1 MEREKEIMKKVL
13 CVIALLMMVASASAS
28 VRVFVTSSA
37 DPYGLTIPA
46 NAFQPTYSTVYS
58 NNVNENAYD
67 YYYGNG
73 PFVAAAFP
81 PVDAPSGDLLTPVD
95 IQDGN
100 WAYIWFQFQDEPK
113 LRKINGLEVTIS
125 YYGTAYDP
133 NEPST
138 HPPVATNY
146 YLCNDKQSSGKKRY
160 DGTATPPGYPEWHN
174 NLQVLVAVDANGIV
188 NGVDDPVLMYHFQTG
203 GNPRTGVALLG
214 AVAAPFD
221 GTIYEIAITDVNY
234 SEPPHPEMAPAAVF
248 RFVPEPASLVLLALA
263 GLVLR
268 RR

>member
-1 MEREKEIMKKVL
+1 MKKVL

-46 NAFQPTYSTVYS
+46 NAFQPTFSTVYS
-58 NNVNENAYD
+58 NGLNLDAYD
-67 YYYGNG
+67 FYYNH
-73 PFVAAAFP
+73 FAVAAFP
-81 PVDAPSGDLLTPVD
+81 PIDAPSGDLATPVE

-100 WAYIWFQFQDEPK
+100 WAYIWAQFVDEPK
-113 LRKINGLEVTIS
+113 GAAINGLEVLVTVFGS
-125 YYGTAYDP
+125 PDP
-133 NEPST
+133 AA
-138 HPPVATNY
+138 VATNY
-146 YLCNDKQSSGKKRY
+146 YVQNDLGNLGSPKKRW
-160 DGTATPPGYPEWHN
+160 DGTATPPGYAEWHN
-174 NLQVLVAVDANGIV
+174 NPQVLVAVQAWGIINGLDDAQMMFDSQAGA
-188 NGVDDPVLMYHFQTG
+188 
-203 GNPRTGVALLG
+203 NPRTGVALLG

-221 GTIYEIAITDVNY
+221 GTIYEIQLTSINY
-234 SEPPHPEMAPAAVF
+234 KTEPHGVAGAAGVF

>member
-1 MEREKEIMKKVL
+1 MKKVL

-46 NAFQPTYSTVYS
+46 NAFQPTFSTVYS
-58 NNVNENAYD
+58 NGVNENAYD
-67 YYYGNG
+67 YYYDH
-73 PFVAAAFP
+73 FVAAAFP
-81 PVDAPSGDLLTPVD
+81 PIDAPSGDLLTPVD

-100 WAYIWFQFQDEPK
+100 WAYIWFQFQNEPK
-113 LRKINGLEVTIS
+113 LRKVNGLEVTIS
-125 YYGTAYDP
+125 FYGTPYDP

-138 HPPVATNY
+138 HPPVVTNY
-146 YLCNDKQSSGKKRY
+146 YLCNDKQGTGTKRW

-174 NLQVLVAVDANGIV
+174 NPQILVAVDADGIQNGA
-188 NGVDDPVLMYHFQTG
+188 DAPSLMYHYQEGT
-203 GNPRTGVALLG
+203 NPRTGVALLG

-221 GTIYEIAITDVNY
+221 GTIYEIAITEANY
-234 SEPPHPEMAPAAVF
+234 SEPPNPDLAPAAVF